1 MHLDVEEGVTLHVQ
15 VLGQGPPV
23 VLLHGLL
30 IGNMT
35 TWFFT
40 AAPELAKTH
49 RVILFD
55 LRGHGMS
62 TRPRT
67 GYDLETMSRDL
78 EKVIDEVAG
87 GRAMVMGHSYGAA
100 VALTL
105 AARARGREKVTRLA
119 VVEAP
124 LPASHL
130 AELSAFTSVAPE
142 EMLNAL
148 PPELRAVVTSGG
160 RRARRFV
167 DGVVALAKD
176 TSLLADLGRAAD
188 VSDDAL
194 RALSQPVLAVYGTR
208 SSIRNVGDRLART
221 IPGAELV
228 TLEGG
233 HFLPLEAPHAL
244 VPHLTRFA
252 HG

>member
-15 VLGQGPPV
+15 ELGQGPPV

-49 RVILFD
+49 RVVLFD

-78 EKVIDEVAG
+78 EKVIDELAG
-87 GRAMVMGHSYGAA
+87 GRAIVMGHSYGAA

-105 AARARGREKVTRLA
+105 AARAPEKISRL
-119 VVEAP
+119 VVIEAP

-130 AELSAFTSVAPE
+130 AELSAFTKVAPE
-142 EMLNAL
+142 AMLDAL
-148 PPELRAVVTSGG
+148 PPELRAVVTGGG

-167 DGVVALAKD
+167 DGIVALAKD
-176 TSLLADLGRAAD
+176 TSLLDDLGRGAD

-194 RALSQPVLAVYGTR
+194 RALAQPVLAVYGTR
-208 SSIRNVGDRLART
+208 SSIRSVGDRLART
-221 IPGAELV
+221 IPRAELV
-228 TLEGG
+228 TIDGG
-233 HFLPLEAPHAL
+233 HFLPLEAPRAL
-244 VPHLTRFA
+244 VPHLVRFA